1 MNHNIL
7 RRPILTEKSTKGIE
21 SRNAYVFEVDG
32 GTNKIEVKKAIEEAF
47 AVKVVK
53 VNIRNRKGK
62 FKRARA
68 VGWLRPGPQGSHCD
82 AQGRRQAGRLLI
94 RSAVLFS

>member
-62 FKRARA
+62 FKRLGRS
-68 VGWLRPGPQGSHCD
+68 VGYGQDRKEAIVTLKVGD
-82 AQGRRQAGRLLI
+82 KLD
-94 RSAVLFS
+94 VY